1 MRASIV
7 AAVTGAIVLA
17 IVAPGARAAEEAAC
31 AKKESRG
38 GDWPTYGHDYANTR
52 HQSSEKLISAA
63 DAPLLSPA
71 WAFSTTKSGGEGDIT
86 GTPIVAGG
94 CLFVATNRGWVFALN
109 ADSGALVWKARL
121 PKGGAANASVG
132 VAERNSHKVRVKVKR
147 RVRVKNN
154 ARGRKTCVR
163 GKRTR
168 AGKRPKRCYRVKSVW
183 RRRWV
188 TSPAVYVA
196 GTRTRDAEGCP
207 AGEPCIGPYVTAF
220 DHATG
225 KVEWSTPPLDTQKG
239 ADVFGSPIISDGVL
253 MIGVSG
259 GAAELGD
266 EADRYAFQGSMSF
279 LDVNSGRVLEKT
291 WTVHPPEQP
300 DDDLAGAGIWSTPA
314 VDTEDKV
321 AYVGSANPFRP
332 QAEHEHANSV
342 LKFDVDR
349 RSKRFGEIV
358 DSYKGNVDE
367 YFPGLSQMPCYDV
380 PGNPPPYYPQGIGSC
395 GDIDLDFGAAPNL
408 IDGPGGRKLVG
419 AGQKSG
425 VYHVFDAK
433 TMDGV
438 ASQIVGPP
446 SAVGGIVGSTAYDGE
461 SVFGPVTAPG
471 YMWSVG
477 ASDASFR
484 WAAPIADGAHW
495 GPPVAVANGVVY
507 SVDLTGFLDAFDAR
521 TGTLLAKRPLALGG
535 SGAQSLSW
543 GGVSVARN
551 TIYASVGIGSLSEGF
566 VVAFRPGGASALAG
580 DVQETIGGLLGG
592 GGGGGGGGGEPG
604 GGGPSAGGSAVVAG
618 PGAVYTT
625 YATPIVTAPKGGPLS
640 FVNLDP
646 PQHDVTADDKG
657 PDGRP
662 VFWSRLGG
670 LGEVVPVEGMDRV
683 ESGRSYGFFC
693 SLHPGM
699 RGTLVVR

>member
-1 MRASIV
+1 VVAVDRRRASIRASIV
-7 AAVTGAIVLA
+7 AALTGAIVFA
-17 IVAPGARAAEEAAC
+17 IVAPGARAAEPAAC

-38 GDWPTYGHDYANTR
+38 GDWPTYGHDFANTR
-52 HQSSEKLISAA
+52 NQSREKVIAPA
-63 DAPLLSPA
+63 DAPLLSPS
-71 WAFSTTKSGGEGDIT
+71 WAFSTTKAGGEGDIT
-86 GTPIVAGG
+86 GTPIVADG

-109 ADSGALVWKARL
+109 ADSGALVWKAKL
-121 PKGGAANASVG
+121 PKGGSANGSVG
-132 VAERNSHKVRVKVKR
+132 VAERRSHKVRIKVKK
-147 RVRVKNN
+147 RVRVKG
-154 ARGRKTCVR
+154 RGGRG
-163 GKRTR
+163 GKRKAR
-168 AGKRPKRCYRVKSVW
+168 YRYEWVW
-183 RRRWV
+183 RNRWA

-196 GTRTRDAEGCP
+196 GTRTRTAEGCP

-220 DHATG
+220 DQATG
-225 KVEWSTPPLDTQKG
+225 KVEWATPPLDTQKG
-239 ADVFGSPIISDGVL
+239 ADVYGSPVIADGVL

-259 GAAELGD
+259 GSAELGD

-279 LDVNSGRVLEKT
+279 LEVDRGRVLEKT
-291 WTVHPPEQP
+291 WTVHPPDQP
-300 DDDLAGAGIWSTPA
+300 QDDFAGAGIWSTPA
-314 VDTEDKV
+314 VDTEEKV

-332 QAEHEHANSV
+332 QAEHQHANSV
-342 LKFDVDR
+342 LKFDIDP
-349 RSKRFGEIV
+349 RSRRFGQII
-358 DSYKGNVDE
+358 DSYKGLVDE
-367 YFPGLSQMPCYDV
+367 YFPALSQMPCYDV

-408 IDGPGGRKLVG
+408 IEGPGGRKLVG

-446 SAVGGIVGSTAYDGE
+446 SPVGGIVGSTAYDGE
-461 SVFGPVTAPG
+461 AVFGPVTAPG
-471 YMWSVG
+471 YLWSVG
-477 ASDASFR
+477 ATDAAFR

-521 TGTLLAKRPLALGG
+521 TGALLAKRPLALGG
-535 SGAQSLSW
+535 SGPTSLSW

-551 TIYASVGIGSLSEGF
+551 TIYASVGIGSLGEGF
-566 VVAFRPGGASALAG
+566 VVAFRPRGASALAG

-592 GGGGGGGGGEPG
+592 GGGGPN
-604 GGGPSAGGSAVVAG
+604 AGRSAVVAG

-625 YATPIVTAPKGGPLS
+625 YATPIVTVPKGGPLS

-646 PQHDVTADDKG
+646 PQHDVTADQKG

-662 VFWSRLGG
+662 LFASRLGG
-670 LGEVVPVEGMDRV
+670 LGEVVPVEGLDRV

-699 RGTLVVR
+699 RGTLIVR